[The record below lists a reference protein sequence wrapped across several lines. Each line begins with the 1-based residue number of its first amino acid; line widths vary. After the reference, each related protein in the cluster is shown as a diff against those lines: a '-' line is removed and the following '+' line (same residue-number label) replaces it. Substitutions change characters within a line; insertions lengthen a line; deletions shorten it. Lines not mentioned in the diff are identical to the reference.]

1 MIARAVKLFQAC
13 ARVSQ
18 AKAFTDRGPDETL
31 AIVLDEHGQL
41 SVCARRNNFDAAALG
56 PRGNPMADG
65 VLHQGLQKEAGRAG
79 VTHVVGYCQTHRQ
92 AVTEALTTA
101 TPDSYKE
108 RFPYPNGLTAEILY
122 FRYGDGS
129 RSVESDPRRRRR

>member
-41 SVCARRNNFDAAALG
+41 SVSARRNNFDAAALG
-56 PRGNPMADG
+56 PRAIPWRMAFSTKG
-65 VLHQGLQKEAGRAG
+65 CRRKLGARA
-79 VTHVVGYCQTHRQ
+79 
-92 AVTEALTTA
+92 
-101 TPDSYKE
+101 
-108 RFPYPNGLTAEILY
+108 
-122 FRYGDGS
+122 S
-129 RSVESDPRRRRR
+129 RTSSAIAKRTVRRSPKR